1 VQAGEDAEPQPDAVR
16 QLPTLADDVPAEA
29 EGERPSRTLS
39 GRFGLG
45 VSIVAALVSV
55 YALYN
60 VFVPFTVLPY
70 RIIFLAVVLPLT
82 FLLYRPALSILRRRA
97 STADNEASTEGA
109 AGREDAAGTPGDAA
123 AEGRRFKPD
132 RPTLW
137 DWLLAGLSIFVTLWP
152 LIGGFDAY
160 LSRSFAP
167 FIIDVVCAFAVV
179 ALVLLATWRTVGP
192 VLPVV
197 VVVFILYAYFGYL
210 IPDGWLIGHRGYGLT
225 RLTSQFAM
233 GTEGIF
239 GVPLDVAATYIV
251 LFTIY
256 GAVLELSGANSACT
270 GEPNVVLSPPVRWVS
285 L

>member
-1 VQAGEDAEPQPDAVR
+1 MRLHAHGGHETDR
-16 QLPTLADDVPAEA
+16 NL
-29 EGERPSRTLS
+29 
-39 GRFGLG
+39 
-45 VSIVAALVSV
+45 
-55 YALYN
+55 
-60 VFVPFTVLPY
+60 TVL
-70 RIIFLAVVLPLT
+70 
-82 FLLYRPALSILRRRA
+82 RRFFPI
-97 STADNEASTEGA
+97 
-109 AGREDAAGTPGDAA
+109 DAAGGT
-123 AEGRRFKPD
+123 
-132 RPTLW
+132 
-137 DWLLAGLSIFVTLWP
+137 
-152 LIGGFDAY
+152 DAY

-179 ALVLLATWRTVGP
+179 
-192 VLPVV
+192 
-197 VVVFILYAYFGYL
+197 